1 MQKQTF
7 EQAVMADGFDQPV
20 EVSREANG
28 FLDVHSHPFEAR
40 ALILCG
46 EIEIG
51 LGETK
56 RTYRAGE
63 VFQLT
68 RAQPHWERY
77 GPNGVAR
84 VSARKES

>member
-46 EIEIG
+46 EIETG
-51 LGETK
+51 LGDTK
-56 RTYRAGE
+56 QTYWAGE
-63 VFQLT
+63 VFT
-68 RAQPHWERY
+68 
-77 GPNGVAR
+77 
-84 VSARKES
+84 